1 MSDIGRQHSNVRFS
15 PNIFTPYPGI
25 PIWPQL
31 RELGVIEPQTL
42 EEWMTMPLGANLLP
56 WLKGRELAR
65 LDRMLAYFLL
75 LNQMRRSQKFSLI
88 QKLTSLLVQKPI
100 RWRLDSRIFSFPWE
114 MWVAQLSDQI
124 VRRRSLVT
132 GQALPAEPANLC

>member
-1 MSDIGRQHSNVRFS
+1 MSDIGRQFNNVRFS

-42 EEWMTMPLGANLLP
+42 EDWMTMPLGANLLP

-75 LNQMRRSQKFSLI
+75 LNQIRRSQKTSVL
-88 QKLTSLLVQKPI
+88 QKLISLLVQAPI
-100 RWRLDSRIFSFPWE
+100 RWRLDSSFFSFPWE
-114 MWVAQLSDQI
+114 MWLARASEQI
-124 VRRRSLVT
+124 VKRRSLVT
-132 GQALPAEPANLC
+132 GQALPAEAANVC